1 MGKTAFLFP
10 GQGSQSVGMGAEFY
24 QEYEVVREIFDMAEE
39 TVKMHIANLC
49 FKGPMEDLTQTV
61 NLQPAVT
68 TVNLACLAVLKKEG
82 VAYDFCA
89 GHSLGE
95 YSALNAAEVVS
106 AEDTIKLVYHRGSL
120 MHRES
125 LKNKGAMHAIV
136 GLPIDG
142 VAALVSEIQ
151 SQGIVSVANHNSE
164 LQIVITGSP
173 EYVEQVSELAGQKG
187 AKAIPLK
194 VSGAWHS
201 ELIRGAEEEFNT
213 LLSEINFHHP
223 DKTLVLNVTGEMAT
237 DADEIKNG
245 MQRQLCSPVKWYDAV
260 NTLIQQKMDT
270 FVEVGPGRVLT
281 GLLKKIIP
289 SDYPAK
295 IYNVSGMKQLEK
307 FLQENV

>member
-1 MGKTAFLFP
+1 
-10 GQGSQSVGMGAEFY
+10 
-24 QEYEVVREIFDMAEE
+24 
-39 TVKMHIANLC
+39 
-49 FKGPMEDLTQTV
+49 MEDLTQTV

-95 YSALNAAEVVS
+95 YSALNAADVVS
-106 AEDTIKLVYHRGSL
+106 AEDTIKVVYHRGTL

-136 GLPIDG
+136 GLPIG
-142 VAALVSEIQ
+142 EVAALVAEIQ
-151 SQGIVSVANHNSE
+151 PQGIVSVANHNSE

-173 EYVEQVSELAGQKG
+173 ESVEQVSALAGQKG
-187 AKAIPLK
+187 AKALPLK

-213 LLSEINFHHP
+213 LLSEINFHP
-223 DKTLVLNVTGEMAT
+223 PGKTLVLNVTGKMAT
-237 DADEIKNG
+237 DADEIKKG
-245 MQRQLCSPVKWYDAV
+245 MQQQLCSPVKWFDAV
-260 NTLIQQKMDT
+260 STLIQEGMDT

-295 IYNVSGMKQLEK
+295 IYNVSNMKQLER
-307 FLQENV
+307 FLKEAV